1 MKGIEKMECNVKDCF
16 RHEDCSYLDIFKK
29 QPDMKKRP
37 CSYFSPTPKKSKE
50 EIEIPKKPKK

>member
-1 MKGIEKMECNVKDCF
+1 MKGIKKMECNVKECF
-16 RHEDCSYLDIFKK
+16 RHEDCAYLDIFKK

-37 CSYFSPTPKKSKE
+37 CSYFRTAPKKPKK